1 MNYHFHFQVIIGVTL
16 SLYKLRPEVIGGD
29 FLQLDMVILYQ
40 TNLVTVNFVML
51 YTQRIVAL

>member
-16 SLYKLRPEVIGGD
+16 WLYKLRPEEIGGD

-51 YTQRIVAL
+51 YTQRIVTL